1 MDEIF
6 QQESLLYYCMNF
18 HILYIN
24 IHGGNLTFPVFANN
38 YSDNV
43 GTKAKES
50 SSHTII
56 LFNSNTKCISCI
68 IVYFDINILN
78 QRYLCRVR
86 AKLFL
91 RNKMKWNENN
101 LHDVKYEYNNFAT
114 EWPILQNLHEEHK
127 SVDIRK

>member
-18 HILYIN
+18 HILYN
-24 IHGGNLTFPVFANN
+24 THGGNLTFPVFANN

-56 LFNSNTKCISCI
+56 LFNSNTECISCI

-78 QRYLCRVR
+78 
-86 AKLFL
+86 
-91 RNKMKWNENN
+91 
-101 LHDVKYEYNNFAT
+101 
-114 EWPILQNLHEEHK
+114 
-127 SVDIRK
+127 